1 MSEINANLLESKFN
15 HILKKEEIT
24 EMYKEFNGLDSD
36 GNGYITYDQV
46 QTVLNNFG
54 ESVDVSF
61 IQKGFDNLSIRTE
74 GEARF
79 EEVLALAKS
88 LRESHMD
95 KKKVV
100 LQGSGSGITH
110 VINNDEKEQFVEH
123 INMQLKNDP
132 QIGNRFPID
141 EYSMDIFEQCKDGL
155 LLSKLINDS
164 VPDTIDDR
172 VLNYP
177 KNGKPLDKF
186 HITENN
192 NVVINSCK
200 AIGCNVVNIGSV
212 DLAEGRPHLILGL
225 LWQII
230 KIGLS
235 AKIDIAVHPE
245 LFRLLKDGE
254 SLDEMLKLPA
264 EQILIR
270 WMNYHLKES
279 AYGKP
284 VNNLSSDIKDSCAYT
299 YLLNQ
304 LDPELC
310 SLAPLNEQD
319 PHKRA
324 EMVLDNAEKLGCR
337 KYLTPNAII
346 NGNSKLNFA
355 FVANLFNTHPC
366 LAPLSEEERAQLDEW
381 LFSSSGDRESRSFA
395 LWMNS
400 LGCDPFV
407 NNLFDDLQDGLV
419 LLQTLDKVHPGLVDW
434 KKVNKQTPITSK
446 FKKVEN
452 TNYVVAL
459 AKSLKFS
466 LVGIQGSDITD
477 GIKNL
482 TLGLVWQM
490 MRDHIIQTLKSL
502 KNNDKDITDAD
513 IINWANETVKRGN
526 RTSSMSNFK
535 DPSLKSGIFL
545 IDLLNGIRPKTVNYD
560 IVTAGST
567 EEEQQSNAKY
577 AISIA
582 RKLGASI
589 FLLPEDITEVKPK
602 MIMTF
607 CGTLMA
613 IDHKPKQAESN

>member
-1 MSEINANLLESKFN
+1 MTEINANLLESKFN

-24 EMYKEFNGLDSD
+24 DLYKEFNRLDD
-36 GNGYITYDQV
+36 EQDGYITYEQV
-46 QTVLNNFG
+46 QIVLKKEFN
-54 ESVDVSF
+54 EDVDVNF
-61 IQKGFDNLSIRTE
+61 IKQGFEKLSIRTE

-88 LRESHMD
+88 IREEKMES
-95 KKKVV
+95 KKIV

-123 INMQLKNDP
+123 INLQLKDDP
-132 QIGNRFPID
+132 HIGNRFPID

-155 LLSKLINDS
+155 ILSKLINDS
-164 VPDTIDDR
+164 CPDTIDDR

-177 KNGKPLDKF
+177 KDGKPLSQF

-245 LFRLLKDGE
+245 LFRLLMDGE
-254 SLDEMLKLPA
+254 TLDDMLKLPT
-264 EQILIR
+264 EQILVR

-279 AYGKP
+279 QYGKK
-284 VNNLSSDIKDSCAYT
+284 VTNLSTDIKDGVAYT

-304 LDPELC
+304 LDSSQC
-310 SLAPLNEQD
+310 SLAPLNEKD
-319 PHKRA
+319 LHKRA
-324 EMVLDNAEKLGCR
+324 EMVLCNADKLGCR
-337 KYLTPNAII
+337 KYLTPKTLM

-366 LAPLSEEERAQLDEW
+366 LAPLSDEERAQLDEW

-452 TNYVVAL
+452 TNYVIAL
-459 AKSLKFS
+459 AKSLNFS

-513 IINWANETVKRGN
+513 IIAWANETVKRGN

-535 DPSLKSGIFL
+535 DPSLKSGVFL

-560 IVTAGST
+560 IVTPGNT

-589 FLLPEDITEVKPK
+589 FLLPEDIIEVKPK

-613 IDHKPKQAESN
+613 IDHKPKHDN

>member
-1 MSEINANLLESKFN
+1 MAEINANLLESKFN
-15 HILKKEEIT
+15 HILRKEEIT
-24 EMYKEFNGLDSD
+24 DLYKQFNNLDYD
-36 GNGYITYDQV
+36 GNGYVTYAQV
-46 QTVLNNFG
+46 QTMLRSFG
-54 ESVDVSF
+54 EEVDVDF
-61 IQKGFDNLSIRTE
+61 IQKGFENLSIRTE

-88 LRESHMD
+88 LREAHMD
-95 KKKVV
+95 KKKIV

-132 QIGNRFPID
+132 QIGDRFPID

-155 LLSKLINDS
+155 LISKLINDS

-177 KNGKPLDKF
+177 KAGKPLSSF

-200 AIGCNVVNIGSV
+200 AIGCNVVNIGSE

-254 SLDEMLKLPA
+254 TLDDMLKLPT

-279 AYGKP
+279 AYGKT
-284 VNNLSSDIKDSCAYT
+284 VNNLSSDVKDGCAYT

-304 LDPELC
+304 LDSSQC
-310 SLAPLNEQD
+310 SLAPLNETD
-319 PHKRA
+319 THKRA
-324 EMVLDNAEKLGCR
+324 EMVLENADKLGCR
-337 KYLTPNAII
+337 KYLTPNAFV
-346 NGNSKLNFA
+346 NGNSKLHFA

-366 LAPLSEEERAQLDEW
+366 LAPLSDEERAQLDEW
-381 LFSSSGDRESRSFA
+381 LFNSSGDRESRSFA

-434 KKVNKQTPITSK
+434 KKVNLKTPITSK

-452 TNYVVAL
+452 TNYVIAL
-459 AKSLKFS
+459 AKSLKYS

-490 MRDHIIQTLKSL
+490 MRDHIIETLKSL

-513 IINWANETVKRGN
+513 IISWANETVKRGN
-526 RTSSMSNFK
+526 RTSTMSNFK
-535 DPSLKSGIFL
+535 DPSLKSGVFL

-560 IVTAGST
+560 IVTPGNT
-567 EEEQQSNAKY
+567 EQEQQSNAKY

-589 FLLPEDITEVKPK
+589 FLLPEDIIEVKPK

-613 IDHKPKQAESN
+613 IDHKQKAQT

>member
-1 MSEINANLLESKFN
+1 MAEINAALLESKFN
-15 HILKKEEIT
+15 HILRKEEILDL
-24 EMYKEFNGLDSD
+24 YKQFNNLDFD
-36 GNGYITYDQV
+36 GNGFVFYKQV
-46 QTVLNNFG
+46 QTMLSSFG
-54 ESVDVSF
+54 EEVDVDS
-61 IQKGFDNLSIRTE
+61 IQKGFEQLNIRTE

-95 KKKVV
+95 KKKIV
-100 LQGSGSGITH
+100 LQGSGTGITH

-132 QIGNRFPID
+132 QIGDRFPID
-141 EYSMDIFEQCKDGL
+141 EYSMDIFDQCKDGL

-177 KNGKPLDKF
+177 KGGKPLSSF

-200 AIGCNVVNIGSV
+200 AIGCNVVNIGSE

-254 SLDEMLKLPA
+254 TLDDMLKLPT

-279 AYGKP
+279 AYGKS
-284 VNNLSSDIKDSCAYT
+284 VNNLSSDVKDGYAYT

-304 LDPELC
+304 LDSSQC
-310 SLAPLNEQD
+310 SLAPLNETD
-319 PHKRA
+319 NHKRA
-324 EMVLDNAEKLGCR
+324 EMVLDNADKLGCR
-337 KYLTPNAII
+337 KYLTPNAFI
-346 NGNSKLNFA
+346 NGNSKLHFA

-366 LAPLSEEERAQLDEW
+366 LAPLSDEERAQLDEW

-400 LGCDPFV
+400 LGVDPFV
-407 NNLFDDLQDGLV
+407 NNLFDDLSDGLV

-434 KKVNKQTPITSK
+434 KKVNIKTPITSK

-452 TNYVVAL
+452 TNYALAL
-459 AKSLKFS
+459 AKSLKYS

-490 MRDHIIQTLKSL
+490 MRDHIIETLKSL
-502 KNNDKDITDAD
+502 KDNDKDITDTD

-526 RTSSMSNFK
+526 RTSTMSNFK
-535 DPSLKSGIFL
+535 DPSLKTGVFL

-560 IVTAGST
+560 IVTPGST
-567 EEEQQSNAKY
+567 EQEQQSNAKY

-589 FLLPEDITEVKPK
+589 FLLPEDIMEVKPK

-613 IDHKPKQAESN
+613 IDHKPKAQS

>member
-1 MSEINANLLESKFN
+1 MAEINASLLESKFN
-15 HILKKEEIT
+15 HILKKEEIIDL
-24 EMYKEFNGLDSD
+24 YKQFNNLDFD
-36 GNGYITYDQV
+36 GNGFVFYKQV
-46 QTVLNNFG
+46 QTMLSSFG
-54 ESVDVSF
+54 EEVDVDS
-61 IQKGFDNLSIRTE
+61 IQKGFEELNIRTE

-95 KKKVV
+95 KKKIV
-100 LQGSGSGITH
+100 LQGSGTGITH

-123 INMQLKNDP
+123 INMQLKDDP
-132 QIGNRFPID
+132 QIGSRFPID
-141 EYSMDIFEQCKDGL
+141 EYSMDIFDQCKDGL

-177 KNGKPLDKF
+177 KGGKPLSSF

-200 AIGCNVVNIGSV
+200 AIGCNVVNIGSE

-254 SLDEMLKLPA
+254 TLDDMLKLPT

-279 AYGKP
+279 AYGKS
-284 VNNLSSDIKDSCAYT
+284 VNNLSSDVKDGYAYT

-304 LDPELC
+304 LDSSQC
-310 SLAPLNEQD
+310 SLAPLNETD
-319 PHKRA
+319 NHKRA
-324 EMVLDNAEKLGCR
+324 EMVLDNADKLGCR
-337 KYLTPNAII
+337 KYLTPNAFI
-346 NGNSKLNFA
+346 NGNSKLHFA

-366 LAPLSEEERAQLDEW
+366 LAPLSDEERAQLDEW

-400 LGCDPFV
+400 LGVDPFV
-407 NNLFDDLQDGLV
+407 NNLFDDLSDGLV

-434 KKVNKQTPITSK
+434 KKVNIKTPITSK

-452 TNYVVAL
+452 TNYAIAL
-459 AKSLKFS
+459 AKSLKYS

-490 MRDHIIQTLKSL
+490 MRDHIIETLKSL
-502 KNNDKDITDAD
+502 KNNDKDITDTD

-526 RTSSMSNFK
+526 RTSTMSNFK
-535 DPSLKSGIFL
+535 DPSLKTGVFL

-560 IVTAGST
+560 IVTPGST
-567 EEEQQSNAKY
+567 EQEQQSNAKY

-589 FLLPEDITEVKPK
+589 FLLPEDIMEVKPK

-613 IDHKPKQAESN
+613 IDHKPKAQA

>member
-1 MSEINANLLESKFN
+1 MSDINANLLESKFN
-15 HILKKEEIT
+15 HILKKEDIT
-24 EMYKEFNGLDSD
+24 SMYKQFNELDEES
-36 GNGYITYDQV
+36 NGFITYEQV
-46 QTVLNNFG
+46 QTVLEKFG
-54 ESVDVSF
+54 ESIDIEY
-61 IQKGFDNLSIRTE
+61 IQKGFEELNIRTE

-88 LRESHMD
+88 LREGRMET
-95 KKKVV
+95 KKTVFK
-100 LQGSGSGITH
+100 GSSTGITH

-132 QIGNRFPID
+132 HIGNRFPID
-141 EYSMDIFEQCKDGL
+141 EKTNDIFEQCKDGL
-155 LLSKLINDS
+155 ILSKLINDS
-164 VPDTIDDR
+164 VADTIDDR

-177 KNGKPLDKF
+177 KDGKPLSQF

-235 AKIDIAVHPE
+235 AKIDISIHPE

-254 SLDEMLKLPA
+254 TLDDLLKLPT
-264 EQILIR
+264 EQILVR

-279 AYGKP
+279 AYGKT
-284 VNNLSSDIKDSCAYT
+284 VNNLSSDLKDGHAYT

-304 LDPELC
+304 LDPAQC
-310 SLAPLNEQD
+310 SLAALNETD
-319 PHKRA
+319 PHRRA
-324 EMVLDNAEKLGCR
+324 EIILDDAEKLGCR
-337 KYLTPNAII
+337 KYLTPNALI

-366 LAPLSEEERAQLDEW
+366 LAPLSDEERAQLDEW

-407 NNLFDDLQDGLV
+407 NNLFDDLSDGLV
-419 LLQTLDKVHPGLVDW
+419 LLQTLDKVHPGIVDW

-452 TNYVVAL
+452 TNYVLAL
-459 AKSLKFS
+459 AKSLNFS

-513 IINWANETVKRGN
+513 IIAWANDTVKRGN
-526 RTSSMSNFK
+526 RNSSMSNFK
-535 DPSLKSGIFL
+535 DQSLKTGVFL

-560 IVTAGST
+560 IVTPGNT

-589 FLLPEDITEVKPK
+589 FLLPEDIIEVKPK

-613 IDHKPKQAESN
+613 IDHKPKAQY

>member
-1 MSEINANLLESKFN
+1 MTDINANLLESKFN

-24 EMYKEFNGLDSD
+24 NIYQQFNQLDVDS
-36 GNGYITYDQV
+36 NGFITYEQV
-46 QTVLNNFG
+46 QTVLQKFG
-54 ESVDVSF
+54 ESVDVDY
-61 IQKGFDNLSIRTE
+61 IQKAFENLSIRTE

-88 LRESHMD
+88 IREGKMET
-95 KKKVV
+95 KKTVF
-100 LQGSGSGITH
+100 QGSGTGITH

-132 QIGNRFPID
+132 HIGNRFPIN
-141 EYSMDIFEQCKDGL
+141 EKSNDIFDQCKDGL
-155 LLSKLINDS
+155 ILSKLINDS

-177 KNGKPLDKF
+177 KDGKPLSQF

-235 AKIDIAVHPE
+235 AKIDISIHPE

-254 SLDEMLKLPA
+254 TLDDLLKLPT

-279 AYGKP
+279 AYGKT
-284 VNNLSSDIKDSCAYT
+284 VNNMSSDLKDGQAYT

-304 LDPELC
+304 IDGDQC
-310 SLAPLNEQD
+310 SLAALNEQD
-319 PHKRA
+319 LHKRA

-337 KYLTPNAII
+337 KYLTPNALI

-366 LAPLSEEERAQLDEW
+366 LAPLSDEERAQLDEW

-400 LGCDPFV
+400 LGCEPFV
-407 NNLFDDLQDGLV
+407 NNLFDDLQDGLI

-452 TNYVVAL
+452 TNYVLAL
-459 AKSLKFS
+459 AKSLNFS
-466 LVGIQGSDITD
+466 LVNIQGSDITD

-502 KNNDKDITDAD
+502 KNNDKDVTDAD

-535 DPSLKSGIFL
+535 DPSLKTGVFL

-560 IVTAGST
+560 IVTPGNT

-589 FLLPEDITEVKPK
+589 FLLPEDIIEVKPK

-613 IDHKPKQAESN
+613 IDHKPKQDN

>member
-1 MSEINANLLESKFN
+1 ME
-15 HILKKEEIT
+15 
-24 EMYKEFNGLDSD
+24 
-36 GNGYITYDQV
+36 
-46 QTVLNNFG
+46 
-54 ESVDVSF
+54 
-61 IQKGFDNLSIRTE
+61 
-74 GEARF
+74 
-79 EEVLALAKS
+79 
-88 LRESHMD
+88 
-95 KKKVV
+95 KKKTVF
-100 LQGSGSGITH
+100 QGSGTGITH
-110 VINNDEKEQFVEH
+110 VINDDEKEQFVEH
-123 INMQLKNDP
+123 INMILKNDP
-132 QIGNRFPID
+132 HIGNRFPIN
-141 EYSMDIFEQCKDGL
+141 EKTNDIFDQCKDGL
-155 LLSKLINDS
+155 ILSKLINDS
-164 VPDTIDDR
+164 VPDTIDVR

-177 KNGKPLDKF
+177 KEGKQLSQF

-230 KIGLS
+230 KVGLS
-235 AKIDIAVHPE
+235 AKIDISIHPE

-254 SLDEMLKLPA
+254 TLDDLLKLPTD
-264 EQILIR
+264 QILVR
-270 WMNYHLKES
+270 WMNYHLKDT
-279 AYGKP
+279 AYGKTGKT
-284 VNNLSSDIKDSCAYT
+284 VNNMSSDLKDGQAYT
-299 YLLNQ
+299 YLLNRI
-304 LDPELC
+304 DPDKC
-310 SLAPLNEQD
+310 SLNALNEQD
-319 PHKRA
+319 LHKRA
-324 EMVLDNAEKLGCR
+324 EIILNNAESLGCR
-337 KYLTPNAII
+337 KYLTPNALI

-366 LAPLSEEERAQLDEW
+366 LAPLSDEERAQLDEW

-407 NNLFDDLQDGLV
+407 NNLFDDLQDGLI
-419 LLQTLDKVHPGLVDW
+419 LLHTLDKVHPGLVDW

-452 TNYVVAL
+452 TNYVLAL
-459 AKSLKFS
+459 AKSLNFS
-466 LVGIQGSDITD
+466 LVNIQGSDITD

-502 KNNDKDITDAD
+502 KNNDKDVTDTD

-526 RTSSMSNFK
+526 RTSSMTSFK
-535 DPSLKSGIFL
+535 DSNLKTGIFL

-560 IVTAGST
+560 IVTPGNT

-613 IDHKPKQAESN
+613 IDHKPKQEAN